1 MDRPIPV
8 LAAAVAAGVLGVSP
22 GCLAA
27 GVFLLLL
34 WDRRRPGGPGVK
46 SLRPALAALALV
58 VIGAASG
65 RALARME
72 AGRSERL
79 SVESAW
85 MDGTERGY
93 SGTLLEP
100 PARTRRG
107 WRLAL
112 RLEVL
117 DTPAPA
123 PAPATVHLHLT
134 DPCPPYRTG
143 DRLRGRAR
151 MDVWRAPANP
161 GEYDLRGHRL
171 ARGVSGRG
179 RCMHAPAIVGHDPA
193 GPGPLHRGLGRLRTR
208 IRRGLESAAL
218 TPASRGL
225 ALALVLG
232 DSVSLPED
240 LRRDFVGAGMAHLLA
255 ISGLHLALGAMLA
268 LGGIRLLLLPIS
280 HRIGPRWALALPHAA
295 LIPLVILQTALAG
308 APPSCLRAAVMI
320 IYLSLGRLLGRRPDA
335 ATAVALAALIN
346 LGVHPGGIR
355 EAGFQLSFAATAAI
369 LWAAGPRPDAE
380 PRERAWF
387 SPVAG
392 LARVSLAAFLATAP
406 FVSWHF
412 GPLPL
417 AGPLINL
424 VAVPLASVALLPGA
438 LLLGGCA
445 GISATVPGFLARLF
459 DLAADLEV
467 HVASFGADLG
477 GIIQTVQHDA
487 PALVLACLGGLWLLR
502 AGLRRRGPWILL
514 LTAGAVF
521 LLYAATPGP
530 QPLDFWLLDVGEGNI
545 TVLRLPCGRTLLI
558 DGGPPGSGRR
568 TLLPFLRTAG
578 IRRVDD
584 LLISHGHDDHY
595 GGALEVYEDMGSPRI
610 ITNGSPMIHDALIR
624 GLPQDAAD
632 AALTCPAEAR
642 WDLCGVH
649 FSLISPGALATGLD
663 ENDRSMIVFLTAPG
677 LGVVFTGDMGPD
689 GWSIAAPRLP
699 RRRVSLLQVPHHG
712 HAAPHLNPLL
722 SALNPLISFA
732 FSDGSPKN
740 GGNPDVRRIASLH
753 SSQYHISGLH
763 GSLHVQASF
772 PTLLFEPWR
781 EPGGSP

>member
-1 MDRPIPV
+1 MERPIPV
-8 LAAAVAAGVLGVSP
+8 LALAVAAGVLGVNP

-34 WDRRRPGGPGVK
+34 LDQRRPGSRGAW
-46 SLRPALAALALV
+46 SMRPALAALALV

-65 RALARME
+65 GALARME
-72 AGRSERL
+72 DRRIERL
-79 SVESAW
+79 SVGSAW

-100 PARTRRG
+100 PARTSRG
-107 WRLAL
+107 WRITL
-112 RLEVL
+112 RLESL
-117 DTPAPA
+117 DI
-123 PAPATVHLHLT
+123 PAPATVHLYLS

-143 DRLRGRAR
+143 DRLQGRAR
-151 MDVWRAPANP
+151 IDTWRAPANP
-161 GEYDLRGHRL
+161 GEFDLRHHRL
-171 ARGVSGRG
+171 ARGVAGRG

-193 GPGPLHRGLGRLRTR
+193 GPGPLHRGLGRLKTR
-208 IRRGLESAAL
+208 IRRGLERAPL

-225 ALALVLG
+225 ALALILG
-232 DSVSLPED
+232 ERSSLPED

-255 ISGLHLALGAMLA
+255 ISGLHLALGALLA

-280 HRIGPRWALALPHAA
+280 HRVGPRWALALPHAA
-295 LIPLVILQTALAG
+295 LVPLVILQTALAG

-369 LWAAGPRPDAE
+369 LWTAAPRPEAA
-380 PRERAWF
+380 PREHRWF
-387 SPVAG
+387 DPLRG

-417 AGPLINL
+417 AGPAINL
-424 VAVPLASVALLPGA
+424 AAVPLASVALLPGA

-445 GISATVPGFLARLF
+445 GVFATVPGFLARLF
-459 DLAADLEV
+459 DLAANLEV

-477 GIIQTVQHDA
+477 GIVQTVRHDA
-487 PALVLACLGGLWLLR
+487 PALMLACLGGLWLLR
-502 AGLRRRGPWILL
+502 AGLRRRGPWTLL
-514 LTAGAVF
+514 LSGGAIFF
-521 LLYAATPGP
+521 LLAAAPGP
-530 QPLDFWLLDVGEGNI
+530 QPLDLWLLDVGEGNL
-545 TVLRLPCGRTLLI
+545 TVLRLPCGRIMVI
-558 DGGPPGSGRR
+558 DGGPPGSGTR
-568 TLLPFLRTAG
+568 TLLPFLRTVG

-595 GGALEVYEDMGSPRI
+595 GGALEVYKDLGSPRI
-610 ITNGSPMIHDALIR
+610 ITNGSPLIHHALAQF
-624 GLPQDAAD
+624 LPQKAAD

-649 FSLISPGALATGLD
+649 FSLISPGSGHEGLD
-663 ENDRSMIVFLTAPG
+663 ENDRSMIIFLTAPG

-689 GWSIAAPRLP
+689 GWSIVAPRLP
-699 RRRVSLLQVPHHG
+699 RRRVSLLQIPHHG
-712 HAAPHLNPLL
+712 HPAPHLSPLL
-722 SALNPLISFA
+722 SALNPLVSFA
-732 FSDGSPKN
+732 FSDGSPKT
-740 GGNPDVRRIASLH
+740 GGNPEVQRIVGSY
-753 SSQYHISGLH
+753 SSRYHISGLH
-763 GSLHVQASF
+763 GSLHVQANF

-781 EPGGSP
+781 GSDGYP